1 LKKTLVCFVIGI
13 ATLTSIGLAQDEK
26 DYSTWMKTVAATNG
40 TLRKNI
46 EAKMGDAAAADADKL
61 AGVFKQV
68 TAFWQKRG
76 GADDAVAAAQKAEA
90 AASKISTDAKAGNWT
105 EASAGVTTLGATC
118 GGCHMAHRER
128 GADGFKIK

>member
-61 AGVFKQV
+61 AGIFKQV
-68 TAFWQKRG
+68 TAFWEKRG
-76 GADDAVAAAQKAEA
+76 GADDAVAAAKKAATA
-90 AASKISTDAKAGNWT
+90 AADISTAAKAGNWDQ
-105 EASAGVTTLGATC
+105 ASGGVMTLGSTC